1 MCEQCRAFDVEDDRD
16 ALAAAFYSSYGKAVP
31 SKRTPQQSHA
41 LLNHNAAPP
50 VAAATKK
57 AAR

>member
-1 MCEQCRAFDVEDDRD
+1 MCEQCRAFDEEDDRD

-31 SKRTPQQSHA
+31 SKPTPQQSHA